1 MFGAI
6 SGFGVGSVVAS
17 RVKGLGLGPVLSW
30 AEGGLAFTVVEK
42 AARIISESEGER
54 IGIACGTPFD
64 NAGGVRIGIHES
76 LIV

>member
-1 MFGAI
+1 MSIRAI
-6 SGFGVGSVVAS
+6 LLASV
-17 RVKGLGLGPVLSW
+17 LGPVLSW